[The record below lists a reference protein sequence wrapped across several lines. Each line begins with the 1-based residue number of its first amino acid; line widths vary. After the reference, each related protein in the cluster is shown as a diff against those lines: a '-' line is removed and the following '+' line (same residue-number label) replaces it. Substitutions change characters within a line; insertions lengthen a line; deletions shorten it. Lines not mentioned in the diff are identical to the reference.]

1 MIGSRW
7 RCRCRSPCS
16 TCTMIDLASRS
27 ASAPCRRSRS
37 ASEPPLQ
44 YGITETNVERSIS
57 KAANVSTMRRCVS
70 AAVMS
75 ISRST
80 WRTKVSFRRSAH
92 SDATWCSLQAT
103 CRCRFRSYALYTAAK
118 PPVAMSSRMTKRP
131 SEEPLRLAVPFS
143 PGSWTCLPFR
153 GKEGQSRI
161 SAGRLSASCARRSSA
176 TCVCTQRSSAFRS
189 FSLSSFSRA
198 SKILRS
204 FSDSSKSSSSSA
216 SSSPP
221 PPPPLALP
229 ALAFRLLSAFSS
241 SDSAALRSSRAR
253 SRALSSTIAV
263 PSLSTN
269 DDEKLPA
276 PSCASVP
283 SRTDSRARRSR
294 CSPRSLKAACRS
306 ASRSASTPAR
316 FAARSASCSPRTA
329 ATSARR
335 SCIAPDAASASAFAL
350 SASALAASVSPRL
363 FASSSRSRAFSA
375 SSRPLSASAAAPV
388 GFPAAV
394 AGDTPAGGGR
404 SFGA

>member
-1 MIGSRW
+1 MRRRRLRRPSRKRKSRSESLHAIYLGIPPSTSGTSLSPRGHRSLRRRLHSLAATRW
-7 RCRCRSPCS
+7 RPSR
-16 TCTMIDLASRS
+16 LASPSPERARAFHRVPGPPPPRLPAAA
-27 ASAPCRRSRS
+27 AS
-37 ASEPPLQ
+37 
-44 YGITETNVERSIS
+44 
-57 KAANVSTMRRCVS
+57 
-70 AAVMS
+70 
-75 ISRST
+75 
-80 WRTKVSFRRSAH
+80 
-92 SDATWCSLQAT
+92 
-103 CRCRFRSYALYTAAK
+103 
-118 PPVAMSSRMTKRP
+118 
-131 SEEPLRLAVPFS
+131 
-143 PGSWTCLPFR
+143 
-153 GKEGQSRI
+153 
-161 SAGRLSASCARRSSA
+161 
-176 TCVCTQRSSAFRS
+176 
-189 FSLSSFSRA
+189 
-198 SKILRS
+198 
-204 FSDSSKSSSSSA
+204 

-316 FAARSASCSPRTA
+316 FATCSASCSPRTA